1 MLQTGQAGDQSNGGR
16 RLQRILLKEGA
27 EASALERCDDD
38 ELLRNAGFDEAFWGA
53 LDEGPIE
60 ENLILV
66 GHKAGT
72 GEHEGWACQKLT
84 VTPDFYRGRTDDAE
98 GMARHGGYIYVLGS
112 HFGGRKGPLDPRR
125 AFIAR
130 FDEGSARGALDGS
143 SVNLEV
149 RRTPFLL
156 HRIVNDA
163 LKAASIEL
171 MAPGSDS
178 QRAYIRAT
186 CKLGAK
192 RGKQWA
198 PQIIDGDSPVNF
210 EGFDL
215 LEDGRAL
222 LGLRFPC
229 TAEGKPI
236 ILCVRGLPQLFEAA
250 STPPTVESV
259 YVVEQSGSKEQPAG
273 VRALHRKGSRLHV
286 VTGPVT
292 HEKRSEPLARD
303 FPGTCERACEHW
315 EFELPAEA
323 SVQKLHGNRLEA
335 FEPGV
340 LVEGLTQTAGGNFI
354 YAVDCADGIELQ
366 FASQS
371 SA

>member
-1 MLQTGQAGDQSNGGR
+1 MLQSGKAGEHTNGSK
-16 RLQRILLKEGA
+16 RLERILLKEGA
-27 EASALERCDDD
+27 EASALERCVDN
-38 ELLRNAGFDEAFWGA
+38 ELLQNAGFDEAFWGA

-66 GHKAGT
+66 GHRAGA
-72 GEHEGWACQKLT
+72 GEHEGWACQKLR

-130 FDEGSARGALDGS
+130 FQESSARGALDGS

-163 LKAASIEL
+163 LDAANVEL
-171 MAPGSDS
+171 MPPGSDS

-198 PQIIDGDSPVNF
+198 PQIADGDLPINF

-215 LEDGRAL
+215 LDDGRAL

-229 TAEGKPI
+229 TAEGQPI
-236 ILCVRGLPQLFEAA
+236 ILCVRGLPQLFDAA
-250 STPPTVESV
+250 STPPTVESI
-259 YVVEQSGSKEQPAG
+259 YVIEQTGSKEQPAG
-273 VRALHRKGSRLHV
+273 VRALHRKGNRLHV

-292 HEKRSEPLARD
+292 HEKRNEPLARD

-315 EFELPAEA
+315 EFDLPEP
-323 SVQKLHGNRLEA
+323 SSLQKIQGKRREV
-335 FEPGV
+335 FDTGV
-340 LVEGLTQTAGGNFI
+340 LVEGLTETAGGRFI
-354 YAVDCADGIELQ
+354 YAIDCPEGIELQ
-366 FASQS
+366 VAAAS
-371 SA
+371 A

>member
-1 MLQTGQAGDQSNGGR
+1 MLQTGKAGDQTNGGQ

-27 EASALERCDDD
+27 EASALERCNDD
-38 ELLRNAGFDEAFWGA
+38 ELLRSAGFDEAFWGA
-53 LDEGPIE
+53 LDEGPVE

-66 GHKAGT
+66 GHRAGA
-72 GEHEGWACQKLT
+72 GEHEGWACQKLN

-98 GMARHGGYIYVLGS
+98 GMARHGGFIYVLGS

-130 FDEGSARGALDGS
+130 FDESAARGALDGS

-156 HRIVNDA
+156 HRVVNDA
-163 LKAASIEL
+163 LKAASVEL
-171 MAPGSDS
+171 MPPGSDS
-178 QRAYIRAT
+178 QRAYIHAT
-186 CKLGAK
+186 SKLGAK

-198 PQIIDGDSPVNF
+198 PHITDGDLPINF

-215 LEDGRAL
+215 LDDGRAL

-250 STPPTVESV
+250 SKPPSV
-259 YVVEQSGSKEQPAG
+259 DAIYVLDQTGSKEQPAG
-273 VRALHRKGSRLHV
+273 VRALHRKGKILHV

-292 HEKRSEPLARD
+292 HEKRDEPLARD
-303 FPGTCERACEHW
+303 FPGTCEQPCEHW
-315 EFELPAEA
+315 EFDLPGQRQ
-323 SVQKLHGNRLEA
+323 VQNIQGRCLEK
-335 FEPGV
+335 FEPGI
-340 LVEGLTQTAGGNFI
+340 LVEGLTETSSGRFI
-354 YAVDCADGIELQ
+354 YAVDSADGIELQ
-366 FASQS
+366 VSAQRS
-371 SA
+371 S